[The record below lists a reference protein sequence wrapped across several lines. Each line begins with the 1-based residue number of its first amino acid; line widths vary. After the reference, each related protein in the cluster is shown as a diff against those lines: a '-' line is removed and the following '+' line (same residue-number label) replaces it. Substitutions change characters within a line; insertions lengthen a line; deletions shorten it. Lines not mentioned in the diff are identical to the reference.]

1 MAVENI
7 IETSLLVLL
16 IILIGWILLGSV
28 MSKNKAAIFSPVVFF
43 CVFLIYYVVIPAS
56 TISVDFLTGRKITGA
71 WMLLLGSIIMVL
83 SILCGFGFKVKR
95 HYFKN
100 TLKICEGNNTVKIAI
115 LLFATAFF
123 FNGFFYGFSLS
134 FVVAHQLEDVAGGDI
149 EVGHTE
155 MYLTYFVSL
164 FPAAIAILLSK
175 EKRKLALVFI
185 VIASIIY
192 LIGGFRFR
200 LLILFA
206 LLFTYFHLYPKAR
219 RFRWELWLP
228 LFFVFYV
235 AMGIIESTRR
245 YGSGLDL
252 EAVQDLSEGN
262 VTINKA
268 SESAMVYAF
277 STKAMEVYNNRPP
290 LLFEPIATALLMP
303 VPRVLFPWKPDGGY
317 MKEANMAVFQTT
329 DYGNAFLNITEAYL
343 SFGWLGVI
351 LYGLVIGYVS
361 KVFWITYRRNPNS
374 IAAIILLGT
383 YNGFLYIVLSRG
395 YLAQQFTFYVY
406 YILLFCWLLRLFDYG
421 IKKFVHEK

>member
-1 MAVENI
+1 MGGENF
-7 IETSLLVLL
+7 IESILLFLL
-16 IILIGWILLGSV
+16 IALIGWILLGSV
-28 MSKNKAAIFSPVVFF
+28 MSKNKAAIFSPIVFF
-43 CVFLIYYVVIPAS
+43 CIYLLYYVVIPAS

-71 WMLLLGSIIMVL
+71 WILLLGSILMVL

-95 HYFKN
+95 NYFKN
-100 TLKICEGNNTVKIAI
+100 TLKIYEGNNTVKIAI

-123 FNGFFYGFSLS
+123 FNGLFYGFSLS
-134 FVVAHQLEDVAGGDI
+134 FIVAHQFEEAAGGGT

-155 MYLTYFVSL
+155 MYLTYFISI
-164 FPAAIAILLSK
+164 FPAAITLLLSTR
-175 EKRKLALVFI
+175 KRKLALGFI
-185 VIASIIY
+185 VVASIIY

-206 LLFTYFHLYPKAR
+206 LLFTYFHLFPKVR

-228 LFFVFYV
+228 LFFVFYI

-245 YGSGLDL
+245 YGAGLDM
-252 EAVQDLSEGN
+252 EAIQNLSEGN
-262 VTINKA
+262 VQINKA
-268 SESAMVYAF
+268 DESAMVYAF
-277 STKAMEVYNNRPP
+277 STKAMEIYSKRRP

-317 MKEANMAVFQTT
+317 LKEANMAVFQTT

-343 SFGWLGVI
+343 SFGWLGII
-351 LYGLVIGYVS
+351 LYGLVIGYIS

-374 IAAIILLGT
+374 IAAVILLGT

-406 YILLFCWLLRLFDYG
+406 YILLFCWLSRLFNFL
-421 IKKFVHEK
+421 IKKFKT